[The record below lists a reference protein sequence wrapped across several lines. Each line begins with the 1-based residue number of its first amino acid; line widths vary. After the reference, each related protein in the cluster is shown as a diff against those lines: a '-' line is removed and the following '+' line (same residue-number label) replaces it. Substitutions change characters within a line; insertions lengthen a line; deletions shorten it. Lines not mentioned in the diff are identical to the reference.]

1 MQKALPEVCAAVGT
15 LPDLF
20 AANLRT
26 VLRIRIAAIA
36 TRISARKLNEG
47 ISQYSES
54 TVAVTSSIGTSVGNE

>member
-1 MQKALPEVCAAVGT
+1 MQKAFPGVRAAVGT

-47 ISQYSES
+47 ISQLPIG
-54 TVAVTSSIGTSVGNE
+54 VAVTSSIGIRI